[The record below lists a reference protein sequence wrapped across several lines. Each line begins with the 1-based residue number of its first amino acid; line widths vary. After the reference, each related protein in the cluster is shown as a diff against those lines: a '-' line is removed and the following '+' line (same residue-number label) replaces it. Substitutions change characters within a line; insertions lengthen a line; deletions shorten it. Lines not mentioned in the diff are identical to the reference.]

1 MVKTD
6 INKNEVKKPD
16 KKILKNISKNYPTLN
31 LKTEWDIAMD
41 FAQKV
46 YQKFDK
52 LVKSIVLFGS
62 AVKHTDVI
70 GSDIDVIIIVDDAS
84 VMFDEKLILWYREE
98 LADIVRQN
106 PYKQEL
112 HINTIKLTTWW
123 QDLSRGDPVVINII
137 RYGEVLIDFGG
148 FFNPLKIL
156 LQDGKIKATPE
167 SIYTCLNR
175 VPFHITRSK
184 QSEISSVEGCY
195 WAMVDSA
202 QALLMAINLLP
213 PSPEHIALLLKE
225 NFVDKGLL
233 KIKYVVDFRDLYDL
247 HRRVMH
253 GEIKDIDGKIIDSW
267 QNKAQEFFDITLRL
281 IKEIIQ

>member
-233 KIKYVVDFRDLYDL
+233 KIKYVVDFRDL
-247 HRRVMH
+247 
-253 GEIKDIDGKIIDSW
+253 
-267 QNKAQEFFDITLRL
+267 
-281 IKEIIQ
+281 